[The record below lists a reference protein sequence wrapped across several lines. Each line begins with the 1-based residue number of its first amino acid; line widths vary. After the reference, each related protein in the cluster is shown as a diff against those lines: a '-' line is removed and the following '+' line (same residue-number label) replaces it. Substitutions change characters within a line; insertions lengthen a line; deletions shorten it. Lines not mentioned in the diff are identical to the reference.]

1 MATRSTLLSTFNHV
15 VLPPEL
21 PGKADAQSDT
31 VEKELIC
38 RLMAAVT
45 VMKTK
50 SEDDLLSTWQMI
62 ENTLKTSSL
71 SNEDGICNKSV
82 LIREFKKLS
91 PENALI
97 LRVREQNAGLLIRR
111 ER

>member
-1 MATRSTLLSTFNHV
+1 MATRSILLSIFNHV

-21 PGKADAQSDT
+21 PGKEDAQSDI

-45 VMKTK
+45 IMRTN
-50 SEDDLLSTWQMI
+50 SEQDLLSTWQMI
-62 ENTLKTSSL
+62 ENTLKASSL
-71 SNEDGICNKSV
+71 SNENGICNKAV
-82 LIREFKKLS
+82 LIRVLKEIS
-91 PENALI
+91 SDNALI

-111 ER
+111 AR